1 MKKLLNGGFL
11 FAAIFNYFML
21 FIVFFVLTEDGRAA
35 FLLAIAALIILY
47 ALALTPV
54 VDWYYRIILNLRE
67 PNEMEAKRLKRV
79 WNMVTSGAK
88 KAGITIKESIRLY
101 ISDEEGLNALATGTR
116 TIAVHRQLLS
126 NYITDEEI
134 AGALA
139 HELAHHIHGDT
150 ICLLMSMQG
159 TVIFGGIRFVIK
171 IVFWIAGKLMAMV
184 AAVLGFMATDGN
196 LDEGIGWWKIINYIM
211 DKIYWIIDWLL
222 TRVAYLETMCFRFFG
237 RQQEF
242 AADEFGGMVGYA
254 NGLIM
259 LFGKFPEENK
269 INKLSIEY
277 LLYGTHP
284 PTAERIARLQR
295 INFSIE
301 GNKIWQT
308 MSDKAEKG
316 ERKQIAAEKKFE
328 KEFGMEDYLLHPE
341 NYGGE
346 ELYKAGIFCLS
357 HGKEQEG
364 IEWLERAAEGG
375 EPRAFTE
382 LGCCYMKGRGVRTDL
397 KRALGYFKRAF
408 ANNEPKGIYMLAEC
422 YTASAKG
429 EKDFATVMKIYG
441 KAAKLG
447 ERRAQAKL
455 GQCFLYGSGVERD
468 EKAAFSWL
476 SKAVEDGDYNMAG
489 LLLAKCYLE
498 GIGTEANVKRGIY
511 VLKKVIDGG
520 GDNADRAR
528 DMLAEYSK
536 NISITGL
543 R

>member
-21 FIVFFVLTEDGRAA
+21 VIVFFALTEDGRAA

-79 WNMVTSGAK
+79 WNMVISGAK

-150 ICLLMSMQG
+150 VCLLMSMQG

-242 AADEFGGMVGYA
+242 AADEFGGMIGYA

-259 LFGKFPEENK
+259 LFGKFPEEEK
-269 INKLSIEY
+269 INKLSVEY

-284 PTAERIARLQR
+284 PTAERIARLQK
-295 INFSIE
+295 INSNTG
-301 GNKIWQT
+301 GNKILQI
-308 MSDKAEKG
+308 MPDEAEKSG
-316 ERKQIAAEKKFE
+316 
-328 KEFGMEDYLLHPE
+328 D
-341 NYGGE
+341 
-346 ELYKAGIFCLS
+346 ELYEAGIFYLN

-382 LGCCYMKGRGVRTDL
+382 LGCCYMKGRGVKTDR
-397 KRALGYFKRAF
+397 KRAFGYFKQAF

-422 YTASAKG
+422 YAASAKG

-455 GQCFLYGSGVERD
+455 GQCFLDGSGVEKN
-468 EKAAFSWL
+468 EKAAFRWL
-476 SKAVEDGDYNMAG
+476 SKAVEDGDYSMAG
-489 LLLAKCYLE
+489 YSLFACK
-498 GIGTEANVKRGIY
+498 
-511 VLKKVIDGG
+511 
-520 GDNADRAR
+520 
-528 DMLAEYSK
+528 MLF
-536 NISITGL
+536 
-543 R
+543 